1 MINYIAQA
9 KKNPQTK
16 TLSYYAQIAPVTP
29 LKLDDIVRRIE
40 KTCTVSSAD
49 IKAVLDALQ
58 HEIVESLRAGNSV
71 RLGDLGSFRATLSS
85 SGVEAPENVSASL
98 IKSVRVRFTP
108 GAKMNEIFG
117 NLKAL
122 SFNRVEGVIKDE
134 TVTE

>member
-40 KTCTVSSAD
+40 KTSTVSSAD

>member
-16 TLSYYAQIAPVTP
+16 TLSYYAQVAPVTP

-85 SGVEAPENVSASL
+85 SGVETPEKVSAAL

>member
-40 KTCTVSSAD
+40 KTSTVSSSD

-58 HEIVESLRAGNSV
+58 HEVIEALRAGNSV

>member
-85 SGVEAPENVSASL
+85 SGVEAPEKVSAAL

>member
-16 TLSYYAQIAPVTP
+16 VLSYYAQIAPVTP

>member
-9 KKNPQTK
+9 KKNPQTR

-40 KTCTVSSAD
+40 KTSTVSSSD

-58 HEIVESLRAGNSV
+58 HEVIEALRAGNSV

>member
-58 HEIVESLRAGNSV
+58 HEVIESLRAGNSV

-85 SGVEAPENVSASL
+85 SGVEAPEKVSAAL

>member
-40 KTCTVSSAD
+40 KTSTVSSSD

-58 HEIVESLRAGNSV
+58 HEVIEALRAGNSV

-85 SGVEAPENVSASL
+85 SGVETPENVSASL

>member
-49 IKAVLDALQ
+49 LKAVLDALQ

>member
-122 SFNRVEGVIKDE
+122 SFNRVECVIKDE

>member
-117 NLKAL
+117 NLKVL

>member
-1 MINYIAQA
+1 M
-9 KKNPQTK
+9 
-16 TLSYYAQIAPVTP
+16 
-29 LKLDDIVRRIE
+29 RRIE

>member
-16 TLSYYAQIAPVTP
+16 VLSYYAQIAPVTP

-40 KTCTVSSAD
+40 KTSTVSSSD

-58 HEIVESLRAGNSV
+58 HEVIEALRAGNSV

-85 SGVEAPENVSASL
+85 SGVETPENVSASL

>member
-16 TLSYYAQIAPVTP
+16 VLSYYAQIAPVTP

-40 KTCTVSSAD
+40 KTSTVSSAD

-58 HEIVESLRAGNSV
+58 HEVIESLRAGNSV

-85 SGVEAPENVSASL
+85 SGVEAPEKVSAAL

-108 GAKMNEIFG
+108 GARMNGIFG